1 MTSTDEMD
9 DLSTDPRFLEL
20 QEQLRDA
27 VFTGLSTLSPSRWAT
42 PEPQAPAVATGHDT
56 IEYQRKKRRLD
67 CASVNIPQVRLIN
80 YLRNWVTECAPYLD
94 KFDEA
99 RHFQIQVPILAQKS
113 PALFHAILA
122 FSARQME
129 RRNPSSPESYDSLEL
144 YQQSILALGP
154 SLQAKDPSILVTAC
168 ILAVFELMAGSSKD
182 WRRHLEGCAGLFEF
196 FGVNGFSGGLPQA
209 VFWCYARME
218 VCGEIISSGTETTML
233 PLEKWIPGLDS
244 SPSGHSSSEE
254 FGQAADAHIEE
265 LFWQHSQGS
274 CDTYANWALYLCAEV
289 CNLRYRLVRYLGLGE
304 RDELDDRP
312 FMKRWEQLWFRL
324 QRWYDRRPRPMLPII
339 DAKAKT
345 TEGHLFPT
353 ILFSHWAAISSNQL
367 YHAACILMLE
377 MRRSDRVAPEVS
389 AVWHARRICGI
400 SGSNPHLGS
409 LINAIQP
416 LYLAGKIF
424 THISERREVARIL
437 LHIDQATGWG
447 ALWRLRDLDA
457 EWGYEP
463 GEMLNM
469 VAGTATSPTVVVA

>member
-1 MTSTDEMD
+1 MTTSDEMD
-9 DLSTDPRFLEL
+9 GLSADPRFLEL

-27 VFTGLSTLSPSRWAT
+27 VFAGLSTLSPSRWAT
-42 PEPQAPAVATGHDT
+42 PEPQASPAATHDNS
-56 IEYQRKKRRLD
+56 EQPRKNRRLD
-67 CASVNIPQVRLIN
+67 YASTSIPQVRLIN

-113 PALFHAILA
+113 PALFYAILA

-129 RRNPSSPESYDSLEL
+129 RRNPSLPESYDSLEL

-233 PLEKWIPGLDS
+233 PLDRWIPRPDNTANHG
-244 SPSGHSSSEE
+244 SPEESGH
-254 FGQAADAHIEE
+254 AADTYIEE
-265 LFWQHSQGS
+265 LFWQHSRGS
-274 CDTYANWALYLCAEV
+274 CDMYANWALYLCAEA

-304 RDELDDRP
+304 QDESDNRP
-312 FMKRWEQLWFRL
+312 FTKRWEQLWFRL
-324 QRWYDRRPRPMLPII
+324 QRWYDRRPRPMMPII

-345 TEGHLFPT
+345 AEGHLFPT

-377 MRRSDRVAPEVS
+377 MRRSNSVTPEFS

-424 THISERREVARIL
+424 THVSERREVARIL

-463 GEMLNM
+463 DEMLNM
-469 VAGTATSPTVVVA
+469 VRGGATSPTAVA

>member
-1 MTSTDEMD
+1 MASLLPELD
-9 DLSTDPRFLEL
+9 DISTDPRFLEL

-42 PEPQAPAVATGHDT
+42 PEPQASSGHDNS
-56 IEYQRKKRRLD
+56 EHQRKKRRLD
-67 CASVNIPQVRLIN
+67 CASINIPQIRLLK
-80 YLRNWVTECAPYLD
+80 YLTNWVTECAPYLD

-99 RHFQIQVPILAQKS
+99 RHFQIQVPILAQTS
-113 PALFHAILA
+113 PALFYAILA

-129 RRNPSSPESYDSLEL
+129 RRNPSSPQSYDSLEL
-144 YQQSILALGP
+144 YQQSIRALGP

-196 FGVNGFSGGLPQA
+196 FGVNGFSGGLPQT

-218 VCGEIISSGTETTML
+218 LCGEIISSGTETTML
-233 PLEKWIPGLDS
+233 PLDKWAPGL
-244 SPSGHSSSEE
+244 SPGKY
-254 FGQAADAHIEE
+254 GQTTGMTAEE
-265 LFWQHSQGS
+265 LFWKHSHNS
-274 CDTYANWALYLCAEV
+274 CDTYANFAVYLCAEV

-304 RDELDDRP
+304 RDELDSRP
-312 FMKRWEQLWFRL
+312 FTQRWEQLWLSL
-324 QRWYDRRPRPMLPII
+324 QKWYDQRPRPMLPII
-339 DAKAKT
+339 DAKAKSA
-345 TEGHLFPT
+345 EGHLFPT

-377 MRRSDRVAPEVS
+377 MRRSERVAPEFS

-424 THISERREVARIL
+424 THVSERREVARIL
-437 LHIDQATGWG
+437 LHVDRATGWG
-447 ALWRLRDLDA
+447 ALWRLRDLEA

-463 GEMLNM
+463 GEMLN
-469 VAGTATSPTVVVA
+469 VVGGGNSTSPTSVA